1 MVTPAE
7 GPSLPTAPA
16 GKWIWTSV
24 RSRRSIPS
32 SDVRKYYITVKKR
45 DKQAVSQFLVLV
57 NSMGTGG
64 KLLLLEIF
72 GGGNCYIVFIFT
84 ITFGSINIAMQNH
97 RNVRISEK
105 IRDGFRC
112 QLRNSSKWWF
122 AHPEPKKKRGA
133 QPRKYRIFL
142 SPAGSSL
149 AEELERSQSLDLPME
164 LLTQEL
170 KDEVVRTRF
179 DWAFLST
186 AVGLKTAAAFP
197 ANWK

>member
-57 NSMGTGG
+57 NSMGTDD
-64 KLLLLEIF
+64 KLLLLEIS

-122 AHPEPKKKRGA
+122 AHPEPKKKTGG
-133 QPRKYRIFL
+133 P
-142 SPAGSSL
+142 SL
-149 AEELERSQSLDLPME
+149 ENIEFFSALRVLVWP
-164 LLTQEL
+164 
-170 KDEVVRTRF
+170 K
-179 DWAFLST
+179 
-186 AVGLKTAAAFP
+186 
-197 ANWK
+197 N